1 MEKKTF
7 LGLDI
12 TPRKKLWEKIQDYEQ
27 EYNELLVRLKD
38 NIKKSADTYNEL
50 KAAKEEID
58 RLREKLSHFNWAKDK
73 LGRFIKHK

>member
-12 TPRKKLWEKIQDYEQ
+12 TPRKELWAKIQD
-27 EYNELLVRLKD
+27 
-38 NIKKSADTYNEL
+38 SADTYNEL

-58 RLREKLSHFNWAKDK
+58 RLREKLSHFNRAKDK